1 MSRKNQNFA
10 SLRNSVFAALIAVT
24 FLAIFAISG
33 CANPPKSVSASAAAT
48 TVDPNDSTTLS
59 ATVTNDSS
67 SKGGVTWSITGP
79 GALSNQT
86 SSSATYTAPAATNA
100 AQSAT
105 ITATSVADPTK
116 SDPVNITVP
125 AAVSVTTAALPGDLV
140 GTAYSQALAASGG
153 IPPYTWTIVTGTLP
167 ACLTMNS
174 AGVISGTPTAS
185 CVGTATNLT
194 FKATDSGAATPLSA
208 TSVALS
214 LNVAPAP
221 AIQLPAPGL
230 LSIGVI
236 GTPYNISLAAT
247 GGAGTL
253 SYSISAGA
261 LPGGLTINAAGSI
274 VGTPTAAGTFNFTV
288 LASDAFGDSQT
299 QSYSIKVNYPPV
311 AIAPPGGALPVA
323 FTGSAYSQS
332 LTAGGG
338 SGAGFVWTVIGLP
351 ADGITATPN
360 GATLTISGNPTNPAN
375 ISFTASVKDGAGNTS
390 GPFNYTIAA
399 YNPISIPAT
408 NPASLPSNTT
418 INAAYTGTIT
428 ATGGSGSGYTWTVTG
443 LSDGLSSTNTGGT
456 LTISGTPTTASTVT
470 FNVSVKD
477 SSGSSTGPIAY
488 TITVNSVLTL
498 PATNPATL
506 PGNATTGTAY
516 TGTIT
521 ASGGSGTGYVFT
533 VTGLPS
539 NGISSAASAGT
550 LTISGTPTTT
560 GPVTFSVSIKDSFGN
575 TAGPIAYTII
585 VYNPL
590 VLPANPGTLPLTGT
604 VNAAYTGAIV
614 ATGGSGSGYTFTV
627 TGLSDGL
634 TSASTGGT
642 LTISG
647 TPTSASSVTFQA
659 SVKDSAGNSAGPITY
674 TVNIYNPL
682 TLPATIPSTLPG
694 NATFGVLYNG
704 TVTASGGSEAGYVW
718 TVTGLPNLG
727 LSYIASGGVL
737 VISGTP
743 TNAGTVTVTVSLKD
757 SIGDTA
763 GPFTYTINAYN
774 PIALPAPNPGTLP
787 SSATVSVLY
796 TGTIVASGG
805 SGSGYTFTVTGL
817 SDGLTS
823 ATSGNTL
830 TISGTPTSASTV
842 TFNAS
847 VKDPL
852 GNTAGPTTYTV
863 NVYAG
868 LTLPAPNPASLG
880 PGTINAAYSG
890 TVTVGGGSGSGYVW
904 TVTGFPANGLNY
916 TTNGATLTITGTP
929 TSTTAVSFNASVKDS
944 ANNTT
949 GPITYTIPVN
959 NSLTLPAPNP
969 NTLPSK
975 AYTGQNYSGTIV
987 AQGGSGSGYVFT
999 VTGLSDGL
1007 TSSSSGNTLTIS
1019 GTLTSVSTVTF
1030 MVSVKDSAGNSAG
1043 PITYTTSVYNP
1054 LILNRNPNA
1063 FPEATVGYLYNG
1075 TLTVSGGS
1083 GSGYVWNVTGFTGG
1097 GLNYSTNGATLTV
1110 SGAPTSTTTV
1120 TFSAS
1125 VTDSAGN
1132 TVGPFLYS
1140 IFILNT
1146 LQLPTPNPATLGP
1159 ATVGSAYSGT
1169 IVVAGGSGN
1178 FTWTVTGLSDGLSYS
1193 TSGPTVTISGTPT
1206 SAATVSFNVTVNDT
1220 TANISNGPVTY
1231 NIQINSASSQVSGQI
1246 QYINNCGGASSLPQF
1261 TVKINTTPPQQTT
1274 TDSNGNYSFAN
1285 VPDGT
1290 YTVTPS
1296 ITGPSA
1302 VFLPAAWSNFT
1313 VNNASRNGLDFQV
1326 ALGYTVSGNV
1336 SYSGAKSGQVY
1347 LVLNSNSCGGNAN
1360 TGTSIPF
1367 SAIGSGG
1374 AFTIHGVAPGTYTL
1388 NANIDNLG
1396 FGAANGSNPTGTTGN
1411 LTVSNA
1417 NLSGVAVTLTDPTLS
1432 APSTAPKFNSISPTN
1447 LGAVIQFNA
1456 IKNNGIEAVTDYQ
1469 LQWST
1474 DSTFTSGI
1482 NSEIFKAI
1490 GTGSNVWFLNNS
1502 TAGISGSFA
1511 NGTSYY
1517 FRVRG
1522 ELSAGNSPW
1531 AVWGGGTPTAVTIG
1545 APTGGNTVTGTVTIP
1560 AGITPTGPLYAGFYD
1575 PNSGAVYAD
1584 RIASPVVGANAY
1596 SVQVPTSTDAYI
1608 NFGIL
1613 DQNNDAIVD
1622 LGDVSNTDNSG
1633 SDSNGIIIN
1642 SNLSNQNETLPSAN
1656 STPTVQTRFW
1666 GPNEPYS
1673 GYTYYQL
1680 NFDLREANKLPVAVQ
1695 LISGPNVISP
1705 VDIGACGTC
1714 GHVQFQTFAN
1724 LGGNIIPNVGDS
1736 YAFSVTYSDGST
1748 ETVNGLVTGW
1758 AGGSSIVGP
1767 SDLATN
1773 LAPVSNNS
1781 VSTTPTFTW
1790 TYPANA
1796 SSYTYQ
1802 FNLNDNNGN
1811 TIWAIPSN
1819 NSNLNGF
1826 PSSVTQIVWGTDPTG
1841 DTTNTPSIP
1850 SLNPGTTYDWQI
1862 QVMDA
1867 NGNSAESA
1875 VYYIP

>member
-456 LTISGTPTTASTVT
+456 LTITGTPTTASTVT

-1302 VFLPAAWSNFT
+1302 VFLPASWSNFT

-1388 NANIDNLG
+1388 NASIDNLG
-1396 FGAANGSNPTGTTGN
+1396 FGAANGSNPTGSTAN

>member
-456 LTISGTPTTASTVT
+456 LTITGTPTTASTVT

-1302 VFLPAAWSNFT
+1302 VFLPASWSNFT

-1347 LVLNSNSCGGNAN
+1347 LVLNSNGCGGSAN

-1388 NANIDNLG
+1388 NASIDNLG
-1396 FGAANGSNPTGTTGN
+1396 FGAANGSNPTGSTAN

>member
-456 LTISGTPTTASTVT
+456 LTITGTPTTASTVT

-1388 NANIDNLG
+1388 NASIDNLG
-1396 FGAANGSNPTGTTGN
+1396 FGAANGSNPTGSTAN

>member
-456 LTISGTPTTASTVT
+456 LTITGTPTTASTVT

-498 PATNPATL
+498 PATNPSTL

-1302 VFLPAAWSNFT
+1302 VFLPASWSNFT

-1347 LVLNSNSCGGNAN
+1347 LVLNSNGCGGSAN

-1388 NANIDNLG
+1388 NASIDNLG
-1396 FGAANGSNPTGTTGN
+1396 FGAANGSNPTGSTAN

-1531 AVWGGGTPTAVTIG
+1531 TVFGGGTPAAVTIG
-1545 APTGGNTVTGTVTIP
+1545 APTAGNTVTGTVTIP

>member
-456 LTISGTPTTASTVT
+456 LTITGTPTTASTVT

-1261 TVKINTTPPQQTT
+1261 TVKINTTPPQQVT
-1274 TDSNGNYSFAN
+1274 TDNEGHYYLTNIPN
-1285 VPDGT
+1285 GT
-1290 YTVTPS
+1290 YTITPS

-1302 VFLPAAWSNFT
+1302 VFYPAALTGVVVSN
-1313 VNNASRNGLDFQV
+1313 NNLPGGNFQV

-1336 SYSGAKSGQVY
+1336 SYSGAKTGQVY
-1347 LVLNSNSCGGNAN
+1347 LNLNNGCGGSAN

-1388 NANIDNLG
+1388 NASIDNLG
-1396 FGAANGSNPTGTTGN
+1396 FGAANGSNPTGSTAN

>member
-351 ADGITATPN
+351 TDGITATPN

-456 LTISGTPTTASTVT
+456 LTITGTPTTASTVT

-1302 VFLPAAWSNFT
+1302 VFLPASWSNFT

-1347 LVLNSNSCGGNAN
+1347 LVLNSNGCGGSAN

-1388 NANIDNLG
+1388 NASIDNLG
-1396 FGAANGSNPTGTTGN
+1396 FGAANGSNPTGSTAN

>member
-274 VGTPTAAGTFNFTV
+274 VGTPTAPGTFNFTV

-456 LTISGTPTTASTVT
+456 LTITGTPTTASTVT

-1302 VFLPAAWSNFT
+1302 VFLPASWSNFT

-1347 LVLNSNSCGGNAN
+1347 LVLNSNGCGGSAN

-1388 NANIDNLG
+1388 NASIDNLG
-1396 FGAANGSNPTGTTGN
+1396 FGAANGSNPTGSTAN

-1622 LGDVSNTDNSG
+1622 VGDVSNTNDSG
-1633 SDSNGIIIN
+1633 SNSNGIIIN

>member
-456 LTISGTPTTASTVT
+456 LTITGTPTTASTVT

-1302 VFLPAAWSNFT
+1302 VFLPASWSNFT

>member
-456 LTISGTPTTASTVT
+456 LTITGTPTTASTVT

-1347 LVLNSNSCGGNAN
+1347 LVLNSNGCGGSAN

-1388 NANIDNLG
+1388 NASIDNLG
-1396 FGAANGSNPTGTTGN
+1396 FGAANGSNPTGSTAN

>member
-456 LTISGTPTTASTVT
+456 LTITGTPTTASTVT

-787 SSATVSVLY
+787 SSATVSVPY

-1302 VFLPAAWSNFT
+1302 VFLPASWSNFT

-1347 LVLNSNSCGGNAN
+1347 LVLNSNGCGGSAN

-1388 NANIDNLG
+1388 NASIDNLG
-1396 FGAANGSNPTGTTGN
+1396 FGAANGSNPTGSTAN

>member
-418 INAAYTGTIT
+418 INAAYTGTIS
-428 ATGGSGSGYTWTVTG
+428 ASGGSGSGYTWTVTG

-456 LTISGTPTTASTVT
+456 LTITGTPTTASTVT

-1302 VFLPAAWSNFT
+1302 VFLPASWSNFT

-1347 LVLNSNSCGGNAN
+1347 LVLNSNGCGGSAN

-1388 NANIDNLG
+1388 NASIDNLG
-1396 FGAANGSNPTGTTGN
+1396 FGAANGSNPTGSTAN